1 MRNILLAALA
11 AVLGFAAG
19 AALPVVAQTNI
30 IQYTESPYSLE
41 LFVYRKG
48 ENVSQGKVN
57 FPSRW
62 HVIKTS
68 ESMLSKTATKKEL
81 EHFCS
86 WAIKGDK

>member
-1 MRNILLAALA
+1 MRNILFVAIA

-30 IQYTESPYSLE
+30 MRYTEKPYSLE

-48 ENVSQGKVN
+48 KNVSQGRVD
-57 FPSRW
+57 FPTRW

-68 ESMLSKTATKKEL
+68 ESMLSKSATKEEL
-81 EHFCS
+81 ESFCS
-86 WAIKGDK
+86 WVIEEEK